1 MLEVNVL
8 YKLSAFAIHGICENL
23 ILRSDT
29 DRGRGPQ
36 FSHSFAM
43 VIGSHAR
50 QGQHE
55 LRHPS

>member
-8 YKLSAFAIHGICENL
+8 YKLSTFAIHAICGNL
-23 ILRSDT
+23 LLRPDT